1 MTFFG
6 EIALVVVI
14 AVVAGFIAHL
24 LRQPVIIGFILAGF
38 LIGLF
43 KHIELT
49 SVGFI
54 ENLASIGVALL
65 LFLIGLEMDFR
76 ELKRVTLPA
85 FLVGFGQIVF
95 TFGIGFL
102 IAGYL
107 GFAMVPAL
115 YIAIAL
121 TFSSTIVIVKLLS
134 EKRDLN
140 SLYGR
145 VVIGILLVQ
154 DFVAIFVLLFISG
167 IHASGGIFYLLG
179 VTFLKG
185 LGLVVVTVALSRVF
199 PKILDLVARSQE
211 MLYLF
216 AIAWALGVSAFAASI
231 GLSIEVGG
239 FLGGLALASSSEQFQ
254 ISSMLKPLRDFFLIL
269 FFVVLGIQAF
279 AGGTA
284 VAIAPVVILS
294 LFVLIGNPII
304 VIIVMG
310 VLGYRS
316 RTSFLSGINVAQ
328 ISEFSLI
335 IVALG
340 HSFGDISSADV
351 SLVTLIGVI
360 TIFVSSYYIS
370 YGDKLYKF
378 FRPLVKHFEFR
389 KRLVEELPPETEL
402 KNHIVLVG
410 VHRMG
415 SSILEA
421 LINSGADF
429 VAIDFDPVV
438 VKKLT
443 GMGAPVV
450 FGDIEDSDIQV
461 RVGLIDAKVVIST
474 VPGFKDNLAIVKLLE
489 GHDRSIVTIVTADDG
504 WHAKELYKEGAD
516 YVLVP
521 HFIGGHELA
530 EIIGR
535 SGGLNRLKK
544 LRQRD
549 QKAFENL

>member
-24 LRQPVIIGFILAGF
+24 LRQPVIIGFISAGF

-43 KHIELT
+43 KHSELAG
-49 SVGFI
+49 VGFI

-85 FLVGFGQIVF
+85 FLVGLGQIVF
-95 TFGIGFL
+95 TFGIGFF

-134 EKRDLN
+134 EKKDLN

-154 DFVAIFVLLFISG
+154 DFVAIFVLLFVSG
-167 IHASGGIFYLLG
+167 IHSGEGVISLLG

-185 LGLVVVTVALSRVF
+185 LGLVIATIALSRIF
-199 PKILDLVARSQE
+199 PKILNLVARSQE

-216 AIAWALGVSAFAASI
+216 GIAWALGISAFAAAI
-231 GLSIEVGG
+231 GLTIEIGG

-254 ISSMLKPLRDFFLIL
+254 ISSRLKPLRDFFLIL
-269 FFVVLGIQAF
+269 FFVILGIQAF
-279 AGGTA
+279 EGGTP
-284 VAIAPVVILS
+284 VALVPVIVLS
-294 LFVLIGNPII
+294 AFVLIGNPII
-304 VIIVMG
+304 VIFVMG

-316 RTSFLSGINVAQ
+316 RTSFLSGISVAQ

-340 HSFGDISSADV
+340 HRLGDLSSADV
-351 SLVTLIGVI
+351 SLVTLIAVI

-378 FRPLVKHFEFR
+378 FRPIGKYFEFR
-389 KRLVEELPPETEL
+389 KRLVEELPPETQL

-415 SSILEA
+415 SGILEA

-443 GMGAPVV
+443 GMGVPVV
-450 FGDIEDSDIQV
+450 YGDIEDSDVQE
-461 RVGLIDAKVVIST
+461 RVGIRNANVVIST

-504 WHAKELYKEGAD
+504 WYAKELYKEGAD

-521 HFIGGHELA
+521 HFIGGQEIA

-535 SGGLNRLKK
+535 SGGLSRLKK
-544 LRQRD
+544 LRRRD